1 MFAAFSKERSSDGSP
16 HTSDK
21 DIANSKPKVEK
32 KVNSSEVTLPPLRPE
47 PSCFSVAKPL
57 FSCGPIL
64 KNVPSNES
72 LSVLE
77 LPNPFAQVGPGR
89 AMAHAKWTGRP
100 QLLPSAFKT
109 AIPIRATQSKGQSL
123 TEKEDSVKVTTCKNK
138 KIRTDGRATKSKKH
152 PLTGTEVVEMFAQK
166 RDPGDLEFYYLKE
179 RDGDTY
185 RPYDLQVISSS
196 DAGSEHY
203 IFSPDTVL
211 HVTKTGFGG
220 LVSLAEWN
228 REYVLWTALQK
239 IPFFRD
245 FRPRKAFAWWQKN
258 VHMILFNR
266 RCKNLQD
273 MLLLAVPQFRNAL
286 HLFTGIIE
294 ELKETHWMPLD
305 DSKTYTLLEFRT
317 EMIKKSQECFL
328 ILEKLA
334 QYHAVVLNMV
344 KDESYRTHKE
354 LQLHIKL
361 ANRPNRSYEPI
372 HLHLAYQH
380 ELKKELHQS
389 ERILQKLGNF
399 AALVHQ
405 MIVQSVVTI
414 IQQDA
419 ISFLS
424 RLKMASQ
431 QCCLFHTELCFSESS
446 QLTMDPPVHMFQET
460 VSECL
465 LTAGNSVIQ
474 MCDSCGLFQEI
485 SSNAHSSVQDL
496 ISDLSCMKLSG
507 EKNSDRRIGH
517 SFREMS
523 AHQLALPEAT
533 VLMVQSNMMHGSY
546 YPLSKTQLEWQICIN
561 DITKEVEIE
570 QAKIM
575 QAEELEIQQLCKS
588 YAWLGDIHLF
598 VTQWSPVSLE
608 SMKGQPASVYEEHIK
623 KLRSWAERINTVD
636 ASVYTSNQMF
646 IIHCTHTKV
655 TLGQQLNLIEQQVLH
670 QLVEQMKLRTESL
683 ILVLEGVTA
692 ALKKEPQ
699 VLQDFSKYAFRV
711 RETSKML
718 TDLEKSLEYNVS
730 LRNTICTTYRKMTEQ
745 ELTLEEKM
753 LDLWNSFIVL
763 LKQADSLVRQR
774 LPLMANAL
782 ETKFSL
788 LAFELKNIVFKATS
802 GPFLDQCQNASE
814 IVPKLNH
821 MCAHVQA
828 LYEELKQLNRNSESI
843 QEQTID
849 LTNIT
854 ADVQKVIARK
864 DLWQL
869 KAEYTTWVEEW
880 KQQLFSEV
888 VVSEALGKTFK
899 WKKQAQILTSSIP
912 TDDTV
917 LQETLGVLEDLSH
930 QTEVMVKLHSTKL
943 REKHWEAIFQGM
955 GLLYIPEKQV
965 TVDEIM
971 SQQLKAHQKLINKI
985 CRDAQTEWN
994 MEQTFQK
1001 ICLHWKDRVFQLS
1014 EFTLHLKEKHTEGI
1028 ISNVHTARQRSC
1040 NDSRFTITGLETHS
1054 AEVENDLITLSTI
1067 LMSGHSDVS
1076 RLQLEDWIQSL
1087 QEVAKLLDL
1096 FERYQQMWAFLTR
1109 MFKEKSCCDQRL
1121 DLLKLF
1127 QPVDETF
1134 KELMLSVSHDLHVL
1148 NFVSTETKGR
1158 FCGSSVCRI
1167 LTDGLSTM
1175 EAIYN
1180 QMLDLH
1186 HTFCE
1191 LFPRLWF
1198 LNDREVMQLL
1208 SFHLTPF
1215 TLQPFVRKCFKGVRW
1230 LEVDYKTSSN
1240 TSDVKICWGS
1250 TEQHRQMTV
1259 LGVFG
1264 SHQEHIAFQPPLEP
1278 NPDALVWLRVFEKHL
1293 KLTMVKLLKQCAV
1306 LRNRFEPLSQDLAC
1320 NNIVK
1325 GIQPCNADRIED
1337 AHPELHLLS
1346 EYPLQCVLVVE
1357 EALWCSIVLQAF
1369 QEKGPMT
1376 LRNIKVYNSAKL
1388 KNLGNTIRNG
1398 VKGSKSESLV
1408 SKYSMMCLGALVQ
1421 LTMNHA
1427 QQLSRLVELPCAL
1440 ESSFEWLS
1448 LMKYY
1453 INTED
1458 QSLQDSENPT
1468 CYVEI
1473 LSHRFQY
1480 GFEYSG
1486 PEDLVIVHT
1495 PSTDKAILGIVLALT
1510 SYRCGFVSG
1519 PSMSGKTKTVVQ
1531 LAKAFGQQ
1539 VVVKQCCPS
1548 MRPSD
1553 IQQMLLGA
1561 LQTGAWLLLSSVDLL
1576 TQGVQ
1581 SLLGQL
1587 LVDIYQSLSKLERNK
1602 NLTPNE
1608 QSEYKNAERVTDG
1621 TNISEPERHIVLS
1634 GKCISARPGY
1644 GCVLISSK
1652 DFASIPESLRFATR
1666 PIVLTRPDCRII
1678 AEVMLTSIGFSEAAS
1693 LSHRLVSLISLAKDS
1708 NCLPDF
1714 FPDDHNCIL
1723 GVLQKIILASEIQL
1737 QHAVRQREIS
1747 DEAKV
1752 SAASHTNHMP
1762 LENMPVQLHEDRKET
1777 VKISKLRSSQLSV
1790 IWALMEETALVK
1802 AIISVLIPEHK
1813 KASEFYIIF
1822 KDTFPLA
1829 CQFPLFQ
1836 QYIEEGEKIKL
1847 ENAVKEEL
1855 QQTCLYCD
1863 NEIICNALKLY
1874 QAVKISHAV
1883 MLIGPSG
1890 SGKTACYRA
1899 LAGALNRLAFQQ
1911 NECVFENENTI
1922 QKNTSQAGPK
1932 IFASN
1937 WCFIHTLVLFPNA
1950 MSHDELFG
1958 CFCEKKGWKDG
1969 AVAKVLEECDRR
1981 CSEIC
1986 NNEGKSSRTS
1996 TVKWLVMDGEPAG
2009 KPGWLDYLTTL
2020 CTSQDPFLCLSSG
2033 KTLPSQSHLNLLM
2046 EMTDLQNASPSAVT
2060 HCSLVYFMGT
2070 ELWKAVWKSEINVLS
2085 CEHKLDQG
2093 IVKMWSRLAE
2103 DLFHSTLSLLGQNA
2117 LTSANHF
2124 ERGSC
2129 KRYGLQEIMSFVRIL
2144 RAFLQHFVAHLKTHK
2159 TTPQTDKRD
2168 ETNTRGTDTQS
2179 KQELLCRNLFLV
2191 AYIWGFGGHLHSR
2204 HWPQFDLLA
2213 RQVLFNCRYKIEV
2226 PDEESVFEHFD
2237 ISSKMCSKDTQLTNS
2252 IIPKYGKYKRLLSL
2266 MLAANQPVLITGEP
2280 ASGKTTLCKTFLSF
2294 DKPHINLP
2302 ASPLLSSKDLRIIL
2316 KSICILKN
2324 CKDAAGSRR
2333 KQPGLLLFVD
2343 DLHEAPCD
2351 VYGKASM
2358 ALETLRQSISK
2369 GGILTF
2375 DTCFFSLL
2383 SSGTV
2388 SYLTTCCVSGLGNQ
2402 CSNVISLRLSRLF
2415 SIFVLPSHST
2425 DVILSIHSQRLK
2437 IWLREMPLN
2446 YNSEDMSKCVIT
2458 ATKDLYHAVCGQF
2471 QPTALRPHFRFSYH
2485 DLQKV
2490 FLGMFL
2496 SQSDIS
2502 TTETM
2507 HKNQKLQSNPFLALS
2522 GPPASVINIIHL
2534 WMHEC
2539 MRTFSDRLCT
2549 EDERKTFLSLLVKTA
2564 TTHFESK
2571 LVDNTYLDTFDDPS
2585 TVRNQ
2590 VVHILPVN
2598 KTSICQ
2604 TKVQNVELNNLT
2616 EEPKPIGP
2624 SDLSQKGHALT
2635 ESSLESETSS
2645 SEDGKTHPLQPTILQ
2660 LLEDLMAK
2668 LVYGPESF
2676 ETLNSLN
2683 QLHKNKSGCCY
2694 QEQNLDALLL
2704 ELCALLDRKEEDKT
2718 KRVDSLFAITNRY
2731 FVHREAV
2738 SQLLHILRALFI
2750 PGGHGV
2756 LIGSDRGTGR
2766 KTTVRLA
2773 AYLTGFQL
2781 MEVCSDNE
2789 NKLHEILKEAG
2800 NRAIV
2805 DGVNVIIL
2813 VHEEVSPPVREELL
2827 VAMAQ
2832 RAYPALFTEDELQKL
2847 VSTVTAVK
2855 HSRRYLMDKWMS
2867 ENNIHVFLLM
2877 PFNMSDNSEL
2887 PANNETQSWIAQMA
2901 KALRLSCCVEVYQP
2915 WSNLSL
2921 VEVAVKCLKICPN
2934 KIIQEC
2940 SEHSLTVA
2948 MAGIHQ
2954 SACQYASAFLRAQPF
2969 SPRTYMEFI
2978 SHFGY
2983 LCNQLHE
2990 QWQSK
2995 TSRVAKALARLEV
3008 LNNTAVQCKQH
3019 LTQLQTKISKTQQ
3032 HEKELLRTVE
3042 DHKNLLDRALEKY
3055 IEKQKH
3061 LEEKINQ
3068 AQQQMKPVFLSYL
3081 KIFECLNS
3089 SDLEEVRHYRDPPDG
3104 VVKIMDAL
3112 CLLFNRPPGWESAKQ
3127 LLGQSNFFQELEF
3140 FDCSSLTNEQLQQL
3154 GQIVQSPHFLSDSV
3168 REVSKACESLCRW
3181 VQAVYE
3187 GCYEQHQLVVKQ
3199 QIEVLVGEARSQLNL
3214 ARQHKKE
3221 AYQRYEDVNLH
3232 LKFVQEDL
3240 EEQLLQLREAENQE
3254 SEAATCAEKL
3264 QMHIRDWRAAC
3275 LEAELRCQNIPGDAL
3290 ILAAVMSYLGPFGPE
3305 VRTELLSKWRELCQ
3319 TGIINKNPKDI
3330 RSSLFT
3336 QTDIKPISP
3345 SLGFPITVTE
3355 KLQLP
3360 LGQALGLNEWQ
3371 LEDTLS
3377 TRLLVKLL
3385 LWGFTCSYTQC
3396 WPLLADI
3403 EQYLEKTSQNKLITG
3418 ENEKLEKEF
3427 MFGMVVCADDL
3438 ELLDKLDHA
3447 AEKGLKVLVTHVE
3460 RAIPSPGFLAKLA
3473 RPSECCFPGLQQPPQ
3488 LLHPDFC
3495 LFLSTHLP
3503 VSLLNSAIHAS
3514 ILARVHV
3521 VDLSL
3526 SSEEIQEL
3534 MLTQLLQSECRDLLI
3549 QHLRFQNN
3557 NQVLQE
3563 KLVTEEVAVMDY
3575 ILQSD
3580 NFLLKDRYFLSH
3592 VAVCQEEIKKLQ
3604 TEVKQLSEELEHHDS
3619 LLAAPR
3625 QLMKLAAALYQALQA
3640 MSRLSPAYYFSL
3652 IGFITVMQE
3661 VFRVKGR
3668 LLVSDTTGKA
3678 TKNMLP
3684 ETMNMMVLQLLVL
3697 YRPRLFKRHAVV
3709 LKLLVSLAL
3718 LKYNQLCSE
3727 AEILAFLS
3735 GFEDTEH
3742 IITEACSSSITISH
3756 SSGGLPSW
3764 IPPHIHSGLLCL
3776 EKIPTFRGLIASL
3789 CASPTQW
3796 HEYLCLPSCTVVGT
3810 VPCRS
3815 HSHLSLLQRALLWKT
3830 ILPNSLEEL
3839 ADVIVAS
3846 QLCLPVKTNWT
3857 DFPDTGNIEALS
3869 KYLVKYERLVILT
3882 LPNPEKDMQMSIQPL
3897 YLINQLAHCAKEKN
3911 KVQVK
3916 IISFG
3921 ALCDRELILSMLDK
3935 AVHDGH
3941 WLVLNNCHLLEH
3953 WDDEVLARI
3962 SWLISSFTEEQSPIH
3977 PCFRLWFITQ
3987 ENASH
3992 FVPAAVRMCALP
4004 LVCDSPW
4011 DLKEEL
4017 SCSLRQ
4023 VMSVSRLQSWSDV
4036 TTNNMEL
4043 LLRCAIFHSIL
4054 LQRQAYKYLCCGRIH
4069 HWSQDDLLALADA
4082 HICIASLCNDNTKVL
4097 QYIAVN
4103 LIHGGHVM
4111 DSADLEVVESVAKS
4125 CFGTVSSFLGRGPHT
4140 LTNVTSSCDRFDLSR
4155 PLQVLEP
4162 CFQHS
4167 TISDPVLLGL
4177 SEDVPSEITKIN
4189 SHNLNLLLKASQ
4201 PSLGQVKRFSTRQ
4214 EQFPKLPA
4222 YSHTKERLETLKNY
4236 LTHKKGS
4243 TVKEVESV
4251 SHSPIR
4257 DFLMAEWDDLTNLVS
4272 LLLTKLQQPVQ
4283 YTMSVSPLFNCT
4295 DLSHLEKRADLLSA
4309 YLWHGSTSDPP
4320 GAYRLSAFK
4329 NPRGFLVAVM
4339 KEAAQINH
4347 RYISDIMLH
4356 FQVLCD
4362 CTYPALLPPGAVYL
4376 CGLELKGASWDSEL
4390 EALQDT
4396 LSPLPVSMPL
4406 LCVKAQFRS
4415 PDTATD
4421 TLSCKSSYLMNK
4433 GNVQAA
4439 GASPVTPTQLPIYHC
4454 PLYVNTEQKSGN
4466 WGLTEVNIIS
4476 VVPLRANLN
4485 PVLCSLRRVRL
4496 VSIL

>member
-424 RLKMASQ
+424 RLKKMASQ

-1121 DLLKLF
+1121 DL
-1127 QPVDETF
+1127 
-1134 KELMLSVSHDLHVL
+1134 
-1148 NFVSTETKGR
+1148 
-1158 FCGSSVCRI
+1158 
-1167 LTDGLSTM
+1167 
-1175 EAIYN
+1175 
-1180 QMLDLH
+1180 
-1186 HTFCE
+1186 
-1191 LFPRLWF
+1191 
-1198 LNDREVMQLL
+1198 
-1208 SFHLTPF
+1208 
-1215 TLQPFVRKCFKGVRW
+1215 
-1230 LEVDYKTSSN
+1230 
-1240 TSDVKICWGS
+1240 
-1250 TEQHRQMTV
+1250 
-1259 LGVFG
+1259 
-1264 SHQEHIAFQPPLEP
+1264 
-1278 NPDALVWLRVFEKHL
+1278 
-1293 KLTMVKLLKQCAV
+1293 
-1306 LRNRFEPLSQDLAC
+1306 
-1320 NNIVK
+1320 
-1325 GIQPCNADRIED
+1325 
-1337 AHPELHLLS
+1337 
-1346 EYPLQCVLVVE
+1346 
-1357 EALWCSIVLQAF
+1357 
-1369 QEKGPMT
+1369 
-1376 LRNIKVYNSAKL
+1376 
-1388 KNLGNTIRNG
+1388 
-1398 VKGSKSESLV
+1398 
-1408 SKYSMMCLGALVQ
+1408 
-1421 LTMNHA
+1421 
-1427 QQLSRLVELPCAL
+1427 
-1440 ESSFEWLS
+1440 
-1448 LMKYY
+1448 
-1453 INTED
+1453 
-1458 QSLQDSENPT
+1458 
-1468 CYVEI
+1468 
-1473 LSHRFQY
+1473 
-1480 GFEYSG
+1480 
-1486 PEDLVIVHT
+1486 
-1495 PSTDKAILGIVLALT
+1495 
-1510 SYRCGFVSG
+1510 
-1519 PSMSGKTKTVVQ
+1519 
-1531 LAKAFGQQ
+1531 
-1539 VVVKQCCPS
+1539 
-1548 MRPSD
+1548 
-1553 IQQMLLGA
+1553 
-1561 LQTGAWLLLSSVDLL
+1561 
-1576 TQGVQ
+1576 
-1581 SLLGQL
+1581 
-1587 LVDIYQSLSKLERNK
+1587 
-1602 NLTPNE
+1602 
-1608 QSEYKNAERVTDG
+1608 
-1621 TNISEPERHIVLS
+1621 
-1634 GKCISARPGY
+1634 
-1644 GCVLISSK
+1644 
-1652 DFASIPESLRFATR
+1652 
-1666 PIVLTRPDCRII
+1666 
-1678 AEVMLTSIGFSEAAS
+1678 
-1693 LSHRLVSLISLAKDS
+1693 
-1708 NCLPDF
+1708 
-1714 FPDDHNCIL
+1714 
-1723 GVLQKIILASEIQL
+1723 KIILASEIQL